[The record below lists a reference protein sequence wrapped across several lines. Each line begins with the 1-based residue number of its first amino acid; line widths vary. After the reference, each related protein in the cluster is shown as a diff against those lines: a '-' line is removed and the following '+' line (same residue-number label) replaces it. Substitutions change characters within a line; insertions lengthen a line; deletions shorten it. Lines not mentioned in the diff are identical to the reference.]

1 MSEPTAGSAILAT
14 ESRTLAL
21 GLSALLLSIPPIN
34 HVELVPDTAAL
45 FDAIAENK
53 PLLIII
59 DTAMFGAQLPETARR
74 VRDLS
79 PGSLNVLLS
88 ENMAEFRELVYQS
101 DDTVIMKGTDPGRL
115 ARTLEFLLN
124 DHIMAWAPPHPLN

>member
-1 MSEPTAGSAILAT
+1 MSVLTDRSAILAT

-21 GLSALLLSIPPIN
+21 GLTALLLSIPPIN
-34 HVELVPDTAAL
+34 HVELVPDTEAL
-45 FDAIAENK
+45 YEAIEENQ

-59 DTAMFGAQLPETARR
+59 DTTMFGSQLPEASRR

-79 PGSLNVLLS
+79 PHSLNVLLS

-101 DDTVIMKGTDPGRL
+101 DETVIMKGTDPGRL

-124 DHIMAWAPPHPLN
+124 DHIIA